1 MLQFVKCETLLSESN
16 CDQQHLNIVAKRKT
30 AENGIASDF
39 DRKQRSLTAQCCF
52 CLNYTNERALY
63 IFSKHGLRVAQDVW
77 IVLKGPG
84 WNILIMK
91 WLRPIDHK
99 TNNKHN

>member
-39 DRKQRSLTAQCCF
+39 DKKQRCLTAQCCF
-52 CLNYTNERALY
+52 CTDYTNERALY
-63 IFSKHGLRVAQDVW
+63 IFSKVW
-77 IVLKGPG
+77 SKSGSGCLDCFQRTRMEH
-84 WNILIMK
+84 NHEMAL
-91 WLRPIDHK
+91 
-99 TNNKHN
+99 TN